1 MKVLNKS
8 VIHVKKKLVI
18 SWMRQMTGP
27 LWRSDSA
34 CRRSRIWCVRSLA
47 RRRKRPC
54 STWLDLARLVTYDFL
69 LCQNRER
76 EWQNIRI
83 CESSKIHGLCD
94 ITIYNRSVL
103 APLRM
108 NSETFHIAILWKHA
122 SQMLPTPRARAPRPP
137 LDERT
142 RAKSSCNMCWALN
155 SSMIKKRL

>member
-1 MKVLNKS
+1 MLSVGCGRWPAHFDVRIPLPKVSNLMRE
-8 VIHVKKKLVI
+8 VTGTTPKKAL
-18 SWMRQMTGP
+18 
-27 LWRSDSA
+27 
-34 CRRSRIWCVRSLA
+34 
-47 RRRKRPC
+47 
-54 STWLDLARLVTYDFL
+54 LDLARLVTYDFL

-122 SQMLPTPRARAPRPP
+122 PQMLPTPRARAPRPP